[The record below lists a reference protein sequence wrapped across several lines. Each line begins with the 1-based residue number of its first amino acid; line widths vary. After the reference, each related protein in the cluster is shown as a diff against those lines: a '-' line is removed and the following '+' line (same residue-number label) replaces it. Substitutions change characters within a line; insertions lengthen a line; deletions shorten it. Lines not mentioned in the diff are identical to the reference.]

1 MKIIAISDT
10 HGKHRDLIIPDGDAL
25 VHAGDI
31 SSRGTKQQVIDFL
44 ECFVEQNHA
53 HKKYIA
59 GNHDFL
65 FEQAEFDEISRIIP
79 DGIMYLNDSSV
90 VINGFKFWGSPITP
104 WFNNWAF
111 NRDRGA
117 DIKKHWDL
125 IPNDTDVLITHGP
138 PVGILDQTFYGKRT
152 GCEDLLSRVH
162 QVKPK
167 YHIFGHIHEQYG
179 NVTKAETTFVN
190 ASVLDDWYEMKNNPI
205 ILNL

>member
-1 MKIIAISDT
+1 MQIIAISDT
-10 HGKHRDLIIPDGDAL
+10 HGKHRDLIIPDGDVL

-44 ECFVEQNHA
+44 EWFVEQNHV
-53 HKKYIA
+53 HKIFIA